1 MIDTEYSVCNTI
13 IIQHLLDDCKG
24 GSVMNKLIKYNLEI
38 MTGIFAVVLAA
49 SLSQWTEL
57 SMLRRMIVVFM
68 VLYTLHEWEESKYP
82 GGFYRIFFSKCTID
96 PTVSEERMHL
106 PVAIYLLVILL
117 VPFMFDKIVIL
128 AMVPLLLALFEGF
141 IHTAG
146 IIIHQLKKPYSPGMI
161 TAWMMFAYAVIMIGK
176 LNDQMLLGA
185 TDWILGI
192 VLTAVSFFIME
203 NFFMK
208 GVGITIKEFQTNMRK
223 HMLSRIKK
231 SK

>member
-1 MIDTEYSVCNTI
+1 
-13 IIQHLLDDCKG
+13 
-24 GSVMNKLIKYNLEI
+24 MNKLIKYNLEI

-106 PVAIYLLVILL
+106 PVAIYLLMILL
-117 VPFMFDKIVIL
+117 IPYAFDSFAVL
-128 AMVPLLLALFEGF
+128 ALVPLVLALFEGF

-146 IIIHQLKKPYSPGMI
+146 IIIHQLFIALMTSGVACMVMNVPMPALEQAIYSSGEGAPTPYIS
-161 TAWMMFAYAVIMIGK
+161 T
-176 LNDQMLLGA
+176 
-185 TDWILGI
+185 
-192 VLTAVSFFIME
+192 
-203 NFFMK
+203 
-208 GVGITIKEFQTNMRK
+208 
-223 HMLSRIKK
+223 
-231 SK
+231 